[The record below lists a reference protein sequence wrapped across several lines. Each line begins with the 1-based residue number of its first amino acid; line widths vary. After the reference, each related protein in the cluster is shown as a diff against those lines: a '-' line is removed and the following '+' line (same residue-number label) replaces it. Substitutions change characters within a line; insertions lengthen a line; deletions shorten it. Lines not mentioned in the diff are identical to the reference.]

1 MSLFYRNDTESDDL
15 LPLSLDSCVIPTLC
29 TLEEFTKL
37 AIAECDELSPHGM
50 GSIFLRVVVVSS
62 VMRFISL
69 NHSGRVQALVSIRA
83 L

>member
-15 LPLSLDSCVIPTLC
+15 LPLSLDSCVNPTLC

-50 GSIFLRVVVVSS
+50 GSIFL
-62 VMRFISL
+62 
-69 NHSGRVQALVSIRA
+69 
-83 L
+83 